1 MKKYNL
7 AIIGLGVGEK
17 VLKSLKNHK
26 RIKKIKIFD
35 FNKNI
40 YSYRMNVEFINFIRA
55 EKKFESLEKLKCQII
70 KDIEQAR
77 NDGLFKN
84 N

>member
-35 FNKNI
+35 FNKN
-40 YSYRMNVEFINFIRA
+40 
-55 EKKFESLEKLKCQII
+55 KLKTCEKNIQLRHIQPNMKYTTI
-70 KDIEQAR
+70 KI
-77 NDGLFKN
+77 
-84 N
+84 